1 VLVIVTSDSAVR
13 NRYSENT
20 FMWSHWIGSTI
31 QIRPE
36 VRFDRASDRN
46 AYDNGTKQNQ
56 FTVASDLI
64 VHF

>member
-1 VLVIVTSDSAVR
+1 MLVIVTSDSAVR

-46 AYDNGTKQNQ
+46 AYDNGTNKTN
-56 FTVASDLI
+56 SP
-64 VHF
+64 